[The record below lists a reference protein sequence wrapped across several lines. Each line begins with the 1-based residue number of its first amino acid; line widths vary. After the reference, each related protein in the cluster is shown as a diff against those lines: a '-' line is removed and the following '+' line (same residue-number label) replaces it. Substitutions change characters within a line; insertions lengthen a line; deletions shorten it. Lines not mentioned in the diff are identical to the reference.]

1 MSKISESDLLV
12 LQTLRVK
19 GFFDT
24 EAVAETVCLSQ
35 EDTLNMLNQ
44 FAEEGR
50 VSYREGRMV
59 GWMITSEGRS
69 YGEQLLANEVDSLG
83 IRLEIETSYKE
94 FSRLNN
100 DFKELC
106 TDWQLKPSLDASEV
120 GQVLNDHSDPDY
132 DKGVIDRLVELDKQ
146 AQPVCASL
154 AEQLE
159 RFSSYG
165 SRFTHALEMVLKGDT
180 DWIAKPMIESYH
192 TVWFELHENFFSTL
206 GIDRASEST

>member
-1 MSKISESDLLV
+1 MDLNKEKKDKQNNVNVNEAKNNVIELV
-12 LQTLRVK
+12 K
-19 GFFDT
+19 
-24 EAVAETVCLSQ
+24 EAVNNVVNNAVNIANDVAKGTRFNQAENT
-35 EDTLNMLNQ
+35 
-44 FAEEGR
+44 
-50 VSYREGRMV
+50 
-59 GWMITSEGRS
+59 
-69 YGEQLLANEVDSLG
+69 NEVDSLG

-120 GQVLNDHSDPDY
+120 EQVLNDHSDPEY